1 MLSASWPKTNNIALQ
16 ALQELCVNGP
26 LGSNVTLPSGNSWKL
41 GSSKM
46 PICPTMP
53 NLSTISLSV
62 KPMFSQSGSRRDPG
76 GPPGT
81 AVALGW
87 ALRLLALINVSVSI
101 QSNLV
106 ISRHI
111 SSYFIISLI
120 KSNVSQMFEF
130 LSNLYIYIQSNR
142 SIYLSIYLSILL
154 SIYLAI
160 NDDHCHPMGH
170 LKRQKRQ
177 QLQLAKT
184 NCWWSTRNWGS
195 WAGGGTAN

>member
-16 ALQELCVNGP
+16 ALQELCVNGA

-53 NLSTISLSV
+53 NLSTISLSI

-130 LSNLYIYIQSNR
+130 LSNLYIYPIE
-142 SIYLSIYLSILL
+142 SIYLSICLSIYLSCYLSILL
-154 SIYLAI
+154 
-160 NDDHCHPMGH
+160 
-170 LKRQKRQ
+170 
-177 QLQLAKT
+177 
-184 NCWWSTRNWGS
+184 
-195 WAGGGTAN
+195 